1 MKTIGAFLFINT
13 VFVVGQLVAATTVMI
28 MAPTIKALIPNANQQ
43 VWPWFI
49 LMVGATALAINV
61 VRSALR

>member
-1 MKTIGAFLFINT
+1 MKTISTFILINT

-28 MAPTIKALIPNANQQ
+28 MAPTIKAMIPNANQQ